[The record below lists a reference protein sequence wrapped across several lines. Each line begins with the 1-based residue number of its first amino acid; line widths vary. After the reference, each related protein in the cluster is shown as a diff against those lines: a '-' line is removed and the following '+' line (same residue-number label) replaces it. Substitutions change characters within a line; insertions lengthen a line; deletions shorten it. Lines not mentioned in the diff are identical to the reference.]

1 MVSGTMTPDP
11 NGRGTGSVSPVPP
24 TRNCRMSIRTVVVC
38 EAQVPF
44 VTGGAEYLVR
54 ALVTQLTT
62 HGFSTERVRL
72 PFKEY
77 PKEEI
82 LPHAAAWRLIDL
94 SESNGKP
101 IDLVISTKFPTYFAR
116 HPNKV
121 VWLIHQCRAAYEL
134 CGTQF
139 SDFDHA
145 DADVGLR
152 ERIIHLDRQMLDECQ
167 KRFTIAAN
175 TATRLQHFNGI
186 DAEPLYHPPLL
197 ADQLRAG
204 DYGNYVL
211 SVGRLE
217 SIKRIDLALRAMQY
231 VDPPTRLIVVGD
243 GSQRR
248 DLETLAVT
256 LNVSDRVTFL
266 GRVDDPQLIDL
277 YADALTV
284 LYAPY
289 DEDYGYITLEAF
301 LSRRPVITATDSG
314 GTLEFVRDGVNGIV
328 CEPTAEAIGCAVNAF
343 GSDRRQAAEYGG
355 AGFERARTIN
365 WDGVIEK
372 LTSP

>member
-38 EAQVPF
+38 EALVPF

-186 DAEPLYHPPLL
+186 DAEPMYHPPLL
-197 ADQLRAG
+197 ADLPTRIRGIDRIEVLVIDDGSTDDTADVARSCGVDHVVRFRAHKG
-204 DYGNYVL
+204 
-211 SVGRLE
+211 
-217 SIKRIDLALRAMQY
+217 LAAAFMTGLDAALKLGADIIVNTDADNQY
-231 VDPPTRLIVVGD
+231 VGKDI
-243 GSQRR
+243 S
-248 DLETLAVT
+248 TLV
-256 LNVSDRVTFL
+256 
-266 GRVDDPQLIDL
+266 
-277 YADALTV
+277 
-284 LYAPY
+284 
-289 DEDYGYITLEAF
+289 
-301 LSRRPVITATDSG
+301 
-314 GTLEFVRDGVNGIV
+314 
-328 CEPTAEAIGCAVNAF
+328 
-343 GSDRRQAAEYGG
+343 
-355 AGFERARTIN
+355 
-365 WDGVIEK
+365 
-372 LTSP
+372 

>member
-1 MVSGTMTPDP
+1 MDEDRLCLPSL
-11 NGRGTGSVSPVPP
+11 P

-44 VTGGAEYLVR
+44 VTGGAEYHVR
-54 ALVTQLTT
+54 ALVDQLRQ
-62 HGFSTERVRL
+62 HGFSTELVRL

-94 SESNGKP
+94 SESNGSP
-101 IDLVISTKFPTYFAR
+101 IDLVIGTKFPTYFVR

-134 CGTQF
+134 CGTKF

-145 DADVGLR
+145 DMDVGVR
-152 ERIIHLDRQMLDECQ
+152 ERIIDLDRKMLGECQ
-167 KRFTIAAN
+167 KRFTNAAN
-175 TATRLQHFNGI
+175 TATRLQHFNGL
-186 DAEPLYHPPLL
+186 DAEPLYHPPPL
-197 ADQLRAG
+197 ADRLHPG
-204 DYGNYVL
+204 DYGDYVL
-211 SVGRLE
+211 SIGRLE
-217 SIKRIDLALRAMQY
+217 PIKRIDLALRAMQH
-231 VDPPTRLIVVGD
+231 VDPPTRLVVVGE
-243 GSQRR
+243 GSQRE
-248 DLETLAVT
+248 DLETLAAT
-256 LNVSDRVTFL
+256 LKVSDRVTFL
-266 GRVDDPQLIDL
+266 GPVDDTQLIDL
-277 YADALTV
+277 YSGALTI

-301 LSRRPVITATDSG
+301 LSRKPVITARDSG
-314 GTLEFVRDGVNGIV
+314 GTLEFVRDGVNGMV
-328 CEPTAEAIGCAVNAF
+328 CEPTAEAVGCAVNAF
-343 GSDRRQAAEYGG
+343 GSDRRQAAEYGD
-355 AGFERARTIN
+355 AGFERVRTIS